1 MSLSECDKCGEMVD
15 EAKAFCPG
23 CGRAFVDEN
32 IRKKSSE
39 FNMLDGTMQ
48 LGNTMYNQMLSDMGL
63 NISAAPDKPDAE
75 VAQSAAPA
83 YKPVAQSV
91 QQVLQPAVQ
100 KVIQPAVPVE
110 TPKQEGSNKWMI
122 IGAIVIIVLIILIIA
137 AIVIGLFLWS
147 RFG

>member
-32 IRKKSSE
+32 IREKSSE

-63 NISAAPDKPDAE
+63 NISASPDKPVEA
-75 VAQSAAPA
+75 VQPA
-83 YKPVAQSV
+83 TPVYTPQVQPV